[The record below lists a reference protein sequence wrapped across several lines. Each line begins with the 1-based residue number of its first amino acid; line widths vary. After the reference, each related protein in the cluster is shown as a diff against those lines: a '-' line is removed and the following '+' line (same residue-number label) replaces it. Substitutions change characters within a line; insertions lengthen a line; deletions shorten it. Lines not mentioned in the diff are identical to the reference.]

1 MTLSEAYSKPIKE
14 VIDELEL
21 SDMKIYSDNHGNV
34 KVVELKYTEKEPVEE
49 TGGHVPARNPFI

>member
-49 TGGHVPARNPFI
+49 TDKHSLARNPFI